1 MPPLGYNNSQAMNWQ
16 NGQYSN
22 MVGGWG
28 GNQGRSMGRQA
39 APNQYMSRQQ
49 MPQGQMQRPMPQQ
62 FMPQRQMQQG
72 QMQRPMQQ
80 MPQQQMPQQPMQR
93 QQMQRQMQQGQ
104 MQRPMPQQY
113 MTPQQGQ
120 MQRPPMQQMPQQMQP
135 PIQPQMQPQY
145 MPQPQMAPP
154 GQTPMQGMPVAL
166 PDGVR
171 MEPLDEKTLKE
182 LQSRVIS
189 APSSNTENPSPA
201 QAEASQSQSSRS
213 NKSVFQMDVM
223 EALGQFIQNER
234 NGEIFYRNLADMAI
248 YDEHRS
254 FIEEISSDNKKR
266 RSSLDELYTKHKGS
280 GYSIAESEINTTV
293 DFKNGIALAIKEESR
308 ALRQLSQLYE
318 KIKDPDAARVIN
330 SILYRKTGDISML
343 HYIYMNGK

>member
-1 MPPLGYNNSQAMNWQ
+1 
-16 NGQYSN
+16 
-22 MVGGWG
+22 
-28 GNQGRSMGRQA
+28 
-39 APNQYMSRQQ
+39 
-49 MPQGQMQRPMPQQ
+49 
-62 FMPQRQMQQG
+62 
-72 QMQRPMQQ
+72 
-80 MPQQQMPQQPMQR
+80 
-93 QQMQRQMQQGQ
+93 
-104 MQRPMPQQY
+104 
-113 MTPQQGQ
+113 
-120 MQRPPMQQMPQQMQP
+120 
-135 PIQPQMQPQY
+135 
-145 MPQPQMAPP
+145 
-154 GQTPMQGMPVAL
+154 MQGMPVAL

>member
-120 MQRPPMQQMPQQMQP
+120 MQRPPMQQMPQQM
-135 PIQPQMQPQY
+135 QPQMQPQY

-266 RSSLDELYTKHKGS
+266 RSSLDELYAKHKGS

-330 SILYRKTGDISML
+330 SILYRKTGDLSML

>member
-80 MPQQQMPQQPMQR
+80 MPQQQMQR
-93 QQMQRQMQQGQ
+93 QQMQRQPMQQGQ

-182 LQSRVIS
+182 LQSRVIA
-189 APSSNTENPSPA
+189 APSSSTENPSPA
-201 QAEASQSQSSRS
+201 QAEVSQSPRS